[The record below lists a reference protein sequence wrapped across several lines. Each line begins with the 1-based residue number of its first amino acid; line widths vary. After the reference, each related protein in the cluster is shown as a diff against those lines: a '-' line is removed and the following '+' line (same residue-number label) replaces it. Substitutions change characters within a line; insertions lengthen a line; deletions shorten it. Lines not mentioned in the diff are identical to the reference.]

1 MPFSNLHKVFWPDD
15 GYTKGD
21 LIDYYRAISPWLLPW
36 LKDRPIVMT
45 RYPDGIA
52 GKSFFQK
59 DAPSFAPEWVRLER
73 MWSEHAERE
82 IDYFVCDDVETL
94 LFVANLASIPLHV
107 WSSRVA
113 SAEMPDYSIL
123 DLDPKG
129 APFAHVVEV
138 AQCIHA
144 LCDEIGMPNFI
155 KTSGATGL
163 HILLPLGAQCTYL
176 ESRTLGEILAKV
188 VERQLPKI
196 ATTARMIGARG
207 GKVYV
212 DYLQN
217 GSGKLIVSPFCVRPL
232 PGAPV
237 SVPLTW
243 REVTKK
249 LDIRKHTIRNVPE
262 RMQKLGADPLARVLE
277 LSPDLGAALGRLMQ
291 ELAE

>member
-1 MPFSNLHKVFWPDD
+1 
-15 GYTKGD
+15 
-21 LIDYYRAISPWLLPW
+21 
-36 LKDRPIVMT
+36 MT
-45 RYPDGIA
+45 RYPDGID

-59 DAPSFAPEWVRLER
+59 DAPSFAPDWVRLER

-94 LFVANLASIPLHV
+94 LFVANLGSIPLHV

-113 SAEMPDYSIL
+113 SPERPDYCIL

-129 APFAHVVEV
+129 APFSHVVEV

-144 LCDEIGMPNFI
+144 LCDEIGMPSFI

-163 HILLPLGAQCTYL
+163 HVLLPLGAQCTYV

-188 VERQLPKI
+188 VERELPEI
-196 ATTARMIGARG
+196 ATTARMIGSRG

-217 GSGKLIVSPFCVRPL
+217 GHGKTIAGTFSARPV
-232 PGAPV
+232 PGATC
-237 SVPLTW
+237 SAPLEW
-243 REVTKK
+243 GEVNARLDPKRFTLKTLPARMKK
-249 LDIRKHTIRNVPE
+249 MK
-262 RMQKLGADPLARVLE
+262 ADPCAPAIALHPS
-277 LSPDLGAALGRLMQ
+277 LSETLGRLTDRLR
-291 ELAE
+291 EPGASARR